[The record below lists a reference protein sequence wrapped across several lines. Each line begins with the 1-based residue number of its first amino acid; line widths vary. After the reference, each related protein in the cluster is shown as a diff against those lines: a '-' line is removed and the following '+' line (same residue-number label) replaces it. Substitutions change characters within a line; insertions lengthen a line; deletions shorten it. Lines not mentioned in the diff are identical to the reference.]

1 MIVRPRPEP
10 DNSEQPLLVN
20 VRDASATLG
29 IGRDSCYELIRDGR
43 LRHVAVG
50 RRLLIPRSELE
61 AFVERE
67 IAGGGD
73 HMSQTAPGGNG
84 RGPRP
89 ALQTEAS

>member
-1 MIVRPRPEP
+1 MIVRPRPER
-10 DNSEQPLLVN
+10 DSEQPILVS

-29 IGRDSCYELIRDGR
+29 IGRDSCYELVRAGR

-73 HMSQTAPGGNG
+73 HMSQTAPGDG